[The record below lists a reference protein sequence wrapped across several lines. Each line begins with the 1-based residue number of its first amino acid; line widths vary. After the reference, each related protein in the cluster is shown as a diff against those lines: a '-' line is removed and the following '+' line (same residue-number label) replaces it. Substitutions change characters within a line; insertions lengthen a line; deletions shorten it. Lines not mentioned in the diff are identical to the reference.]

1 MNTSRLLAIGVVGAA
16 ASDRVSDESP
26 KTDRSV
32 MDRVEHSLKSGVP
45 CVIERTLTSTGRLGP
60 MPQLGWPVRRA
71 TAARWAWWEVVVY
84 TALVV
89 AAICSA
95 GGAVWGFVRG
105 LDYLPTLPFAVVE
118 GGLLFGIPGGLLG
131 LALGSLIALGR
142 ALRRAS

>member
-1 MNTSRLLAIGVVGAA
+1 
-16 ASDRVSDESP
+16 
-26 KTDRSV
+26 
-32 MDRVEHSLKSGVP
+32 
-45 CVIERTLTSTGRLGP
+45 

-71 TAARWAWWEVVVY
+71 TAAQWAWWEVVVY
-84 TALVV
+84 TALSF
-89 AAICSA
+89 AAVCSA